1 VLNTFVEV
9 LDVLFN
15 KRHRV
20 MLELIK
26 AEKEVLVDLW
36 RDTYIRNRAGK
47 FAFLEQVVSEILLAE
62 LNA

>member
-1 VLNTFVEV
+1 
-9 LDVLFN
+9 
-15 KRHRV
+15 